1 MRKFEYQT
9 LMNCLDEDLNNLG
22 FEGWELISVY
32 KIHPENMHTKFVF
45 KRPKG
50 L

>member
-9 LMNCLDEDLNNLG
+9 LLNCQDEGLNNLG
-22 FEGWELISVY
+22 IEGWELISVY
-32 KIHPENMHTKFVF
+32 KIHPENMYTKFVF
-45 KRPKG
+45 KKEI